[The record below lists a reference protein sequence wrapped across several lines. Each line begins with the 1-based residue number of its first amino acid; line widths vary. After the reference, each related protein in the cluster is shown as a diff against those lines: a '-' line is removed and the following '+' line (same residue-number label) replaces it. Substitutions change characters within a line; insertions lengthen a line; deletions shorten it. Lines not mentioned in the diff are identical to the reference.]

1 MNLRKRPTKDAAKID
16 LEPKQPD
23 PGQPE
28 ERQLRS
34 RQPEPR
40 QPVPRRPEPR
50 QPEQRQ
56 LRQRQPKPRQ
66 QEKTI
71 IQKKRKSMDPTEIL
85 REKLDKII
93 NRPSLPFH
101 EDVIRYIEQFHAKHP
116 NVAFECIDS
125 ISK

>member
-16 LEPKQPD
+16 LEPKQPE
-23 PGQPE
+23 PGQPKQ
-28 ERQLRS
+28 RQLRS
-34 RQPEPR
+34 QQPEPR
-40 QPVPRRPEPR
+40 QPGE
-50 QPEQRQ
+50 RQ
-56 LRQRQPKPRQ
+56 LRQRQPKPLQ

-101 EDVIRYIEQFHAKHP
+101 DDVIRYIEQFHAKHP